1 MASISLE
8 QATEIKARHEQ
19 EWLKR
24 AGVSGVDVGVS
35 GDNPVIRVYVED
47 PAKVSGIPSQVEGVT
62 VQVIRRKYEL
72 Q

>member
-8 QATEIKARHEQ
+8 QATAIKARHER

-24 AGVSGVDVGVS
+24 AGVSGVDVGKS
-35 GDNPVIRVYVED
+35 GDDVVIRVYVED
-47 PAKVSGIPSQVEGVT
+47 PAKVSGIPSRVEGVP
-62 VQVIRRKYEL
+62 VQVLRRKYEL